1 MVMHMHACIDL
12 LCMAAVNF
20 TAQQQQQHSAWA
32 ALTQKVCSIDMHRD
46 RDPSI
51 HGSTS
56 ISVRLL

>member
-20 TAQQQQQHSAWA
+20 TAQQQHSAWA
-32 ALTQKVCSIDMHRD
+32 ALTQKEVWSIDMHWD

>member
-1 MVMHMHACIDL
+1 
-12 LCMAAVNF
+12 MAAVNF
-20 TAQQQQQHSAWA
+20 TAQQQHSAWA
-32 ALTQKVCSIDMHRD
+32 ALTQKVWSIDMH